1 MAISFLRTI
10 ILYAL
15 VVIGL
20 RVMGKRQIGELQ
32 PSELVIAIM
41 LAELASIPMQATG
54 IPLISGII
62 PILTL
67 ITLEVFLSFISLKS
81 KKFREIVSGKP
92 SILVHNGTIN
102 KQEMEKLRF
111 NNDDLMEELR
121 LGGSPNVQDIQYAI
135 LETNGQ
141 LSIMLKKDNQPL
153 TLKDASKMLNK
164 KGAK

>member
-1 MAISFLRTI
+1 M
-10 ILYAL
+10 
-15 VVIGL
+15 
-20 RVMGKRQIGELQ
+20 
-32 PSELVIAIM
+32 
-41 LAELASIPMQATG
+41 
-54 IPLISGII
+54 
-62 PILTL
+62 
-67 ITLEVFLSFISLKS
+67 
-81 KKFREIVSGKP
+81 
-92 SILVHNGTIN
+92 VHNGTIN

-121 LGGSPNVQDIQYAI
+121 LGGSPNVQDIKYAI

>member
-1 MAISFLRTI
+1 MAITFLRTI
-10 ILYAL
+10 ILYVL
-15 VVIGL
+15 VVVGL

-54 IPLISGII
+54 IPLLSGII

-67 ITLEVFLSFISLKS
+67 ITLEILLSFISLKS
-81 KKFREIVSGKP
+81 KKFRELVSGKP
-92 SILVHNGTIN
+92 SILVHDGAIN
-102 KQEMEKLRF
+102 KQEMQKLRF

-121 LGGSPNVQDIQYAI
+121 LGGCPNVQDIQYAI

-153 TLKDASKMLNK
+153 TLKDANKMLNK
-164 KGAK
+164 KGGK